1 MSTCTAKFF
10 SIWTVFLYPKTNLQV
25 LSQSYVQLHYWHF
38 KPFHCLK
45 SLSLIG
51 TFVVKWPGESSSQK
65 MQFIAYNTPVDNLGN
80 CLLYAVLNKYTIYLC
95 KSRFAF
101 LDGVGMV
108 YVFLRHWLFTC
119 RCFSFNYIDCLLF
132 SSYLTHVTPLQD
144 STNEMGWRVWCHARK
159 KNYTVWIMEV
169 YGW

>member
-1 MSTCTAKFF
+1 
-10 SIWTVFLYPKTNLQV
+10 
-25 LSQSYVQLHYWHF
+25 
-38 KPFHCLK
+38 
-45 SLSLIG
+45 
-51 TFVVKWPGESSSQK
+51 
-65 MQFIAYNTPVDNLGN
+65 MQFIACNTPVDNLGN

-108 YVFLRHWLFTC
+108 YVFLRNWLFTC
-119 RCFSFNYIDCLLF
+119 RCFSFNYIDCFLF
-132 SSYLTHVTPLQD
+132 SSYLTHVTLLQD

-169 YGW
+169 YGWWLQKRPVSELNCRVLTSWKSHALKCLRSLVSESLTQNIRARFQREGRIWEKYFWDFFRKERT